1 MAAKNLKVPINL
13 IGAATSGGGVQ
24 HFWLPPGTPQLPRVA
39 RAERVYL
46 WDTDGNRY
54 LDMTSGPVAINLGH
68 GNAHVLSAMNEQA
81 ARVCFSYP
89 SYLESETNI
98 QLADLLTAQ
107 AGRGHDRAFFV
118 SSGAEAVEKAIEF
131 ARLHAIARGE
141 SSRFKVISR
150 LPAFHGS
157 TLATQALSEDPED
170 SQLHPLLQHWPR
182 VPVPFSY
189 RPPPGLTHSAD
200 ASRCAESLRGAIE
213 REGPETILAFILEP
227 VMGLTGGANHA
238 PPGYYERIREICTAY
253 GVMLIH
259 DEVMSGIGRSGRFL
273 ASHRWPDCQPD
284 LVVLAKGLGSG
295 YHPIAGFLAANAMVE
310 TVVAAGGFHF
320 GHTQKS
326 SPLAC
331 AVGLAVLQET
341 IKRDLAGRAEQNG
354 ELLRQKLRGLQ
365 KEISIIGDV
374 RGLGMFNAIEIV
386 ADPVTKAML
395 PRHLDVPREISRLG
409 REHGLLIYARR
420 TYGGRFGD
428 WIMVTPPLI
437 IEPAELDELAERLG
451 KTLRT
456 YQDQL
461 RRAGHVT

>member
-1 MAAKNLKVPINL
+1 MASSNV
-13 IGAATSGGGVQ
+13 IGATPRGGGVQ
-24 HFWLPPGTPQLPRVA
+24 HFWLAPGTPTLPRVA
-39 RAERVYL
+39 KAEGVYI
-46 WDTDGNRY
+46 WDTDGNQY
-54 LDMTSGPVAINLGH
+54 LDMTSGPVAVNLGH
-68 GNAHVLSAMNEQA
+68 GNPAVIAAMGEQA
-81 ARVCFSYP
+81 NRVCFSYP
-89 SYLESETNI
+89 AYLESEANI

-107 AGRGHDRAFFV
+107 AGPGHERAFFV

-131 ARLHAIARGE
+131 ARLYAVARGE
-141 SSRFKVISR
+141 ASRYKVISR

-157 TLATQALSEDPED
+157 TLATQALSEDPD
-170 SQLHPLLQHWPR
+170 NSPMHPLLQHWPR

-189 RPPPGLTHSAD
+189 RPAPGLSHAED
-200 ASRCAESLRGAIE
+200 AAQCAESLRDTIE
-213 REGPETILAFILEP
+213 REGPESVLAFILEP
-227 VMGLTGGANHA
+227 VMGLTGGASFA
-238 PPGYYERIREICTAY
+238 PATYYQRMREICTAY
-253 GVMLIH
+253 GVLLIH

-273 ASHRWPDCQPD
+273 ASHRWPDSQPD

-295 YHPIAGFLAANAMVE
+295 YHPIAGFLAPNAMVN

-331 AVGLAVLQET
+331 AVGLAVLRET
-341 IKRDLAGRAEQNG
+341 LRLDLAERAEKNG
-354 ELLRQKLRGLQ
+354 ELLRRKLRGLQ

-386 ADPVTKAML
+386 ADPVTRSML
-395 PRHLDVPREISRLG
+395 PRHLDVPKEISLLG

-420 TYGGRFGD
+420 TYAGRFGD

-437 IEPAELDELAERLG
+437 IEPAELEQLVVQLG
-451 KTLRT
+451 QTLRA

-461 RRAGHVT
+461 RRAGHVK